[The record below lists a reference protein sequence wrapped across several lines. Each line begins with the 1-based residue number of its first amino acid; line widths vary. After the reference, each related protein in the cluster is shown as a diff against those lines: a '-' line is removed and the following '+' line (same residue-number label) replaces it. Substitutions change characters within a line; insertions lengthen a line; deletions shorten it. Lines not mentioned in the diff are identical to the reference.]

1 MYSNVASKEILV
13 ILNYCSE
20 YGYGDDD
27 DNDSDN

>member
-1 MYSNVASKEILV
+1 MYSNVVSKDILV

-27 DNDSDN
+27 DDDSDN

>member
-1 MYSNVASKEILV
+1 MLFQKIILV

>member
-1 MYSNVASKEILV
+1 MYSNVVSKDILV
-13 ILNYCSE
+13 ILNYFSE